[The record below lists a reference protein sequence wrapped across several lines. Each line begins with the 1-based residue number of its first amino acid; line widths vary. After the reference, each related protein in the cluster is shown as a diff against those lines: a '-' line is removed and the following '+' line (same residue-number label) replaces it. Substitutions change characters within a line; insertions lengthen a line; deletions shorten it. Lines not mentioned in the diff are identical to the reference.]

1 MTNRS
6 VFIANRGGTPIVTA
20 PATVGT
26 ANVTI
31 DLPNHVFRFL
41 GAKGIIIVEATPVI
55 PTGTTGT
62 LPVLVSTN
70 GASLPLVSVTGAA
83 VTSASLVGVTYI
95 EVLFNKSANT
105 LTLMSPVA

>member
-31 DLPNHVFRFL
+31 DLPNHVF
-41 GAKGIIIVEATPVI
+41 
-55 PTGTTGT
+55 
-62 LPVLVSTN
+62 
-70 GASLPLVSVTGAA
+70 
-83 VTSASLVGVTYI
+83 
-95 EVLFNKSANT
+95 LFSEPRA
-105 LTLMSPVA
+105 

>member
-31 DLPNHVFRFL
+31 DLSNHVFRFL

-83 VTSASLVGVTYI
+83 VTAASLVGVTYI